1 MNFIQSKIV
10 FKVKK
15 VFVDNY
21 CIDTLV
27 YPKQCLTVV
36 EQKLINLSLV
46 AIVDLIRYK
55 KKYKKLDPLK
65 YILTLNTQKVHLSVI
80 CNNSYLYDVPLCI
93 RLVLHAFDTCQPSY
107 KRARLGSLEQLPC
120 KLEIDILYGI
130 VSL

>member
-55 KKYKKLDPLK
+55 KKYK
-65 YILTLNTQKVHLSVI
+65 
-80 CNNSYLYDVPLCI
+80 
-93 RLVLHAFDTCQPSY
+93 
-107 KRARLGSLEQLPC
+107 
-120 KLEIDILYGI
+120 
-130 VSL
+130 